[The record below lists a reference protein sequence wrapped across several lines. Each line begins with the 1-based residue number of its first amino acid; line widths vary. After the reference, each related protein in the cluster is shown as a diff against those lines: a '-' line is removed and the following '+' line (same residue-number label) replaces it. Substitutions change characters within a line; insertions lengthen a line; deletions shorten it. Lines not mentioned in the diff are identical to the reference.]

1 MIRRRRLLA
10 TAFIATAFIA
20 TAFIAGCDN
29 QQSTVSPTAP
39 STATSTADP
48 SETAP
53 SFLAAERTGT
63 LHMTKACTEYTGLP
77 GSFCTIASSDL
88 KQIPAGSRV
97 VYAGTLAAG
106 RLDSDLYLDP
116 PGPGNNRAFGHVLL
130 DLTVTPP
137 HGVVT
142 FSGGTG
148 KFTHFNATIQVTPL
162 VGVAR
167 TWNWDGPYSFQP

>member
-1 MIRRRRLLA
+1 MIRRRRLV
-10 TAFIATAFIA
+10 ATAFIA

-39 STATSTADP
+39 STFAKSTADQ
-48 SETAP
+48 SGTAP
-53 SFLAAERTGT
+53 SLSAATRTGT
-63 LHMTKACTEYTGLP
+63 LHMTKACPEYTGLP

-88 KQIPAGSRV
+88 KQMPAGSRV
-97 VYAGTLAAG
+97 VYAGTLTAG

-137 HGVVT
+137 HGVIT

>member
-1 MIRRRRLLA
+1 MIRRRRLV
-10 TAFIATAFIA
+10 ATAFIA

-39 STATSTADP
+39 STFATSTADQ
-48 SETAP
+48 SGTAP
-53 SFLAAERTGT
+53 SLSAATRTGT
-63 LHMTKACTEYTGLP
+63 LHMTKECSEYTGLP
-77 GSFCTIASSDL
+77 GSFCTIPSSDL
-88 KQIPAGSRV
+88 KQMPAGSRV
-97 VYAGTLAAG
+97 VYAGTLTNG

-116 PGPGNNRAFGHVLL
+116 PGPGNNRAFGHVFL

-137 HGVVT
+137 HGVIT

-148 KFTHFNATIQVTPL
+148 TFAHFNATIQVTRL
-162 VGVAR
+162 VGVPK